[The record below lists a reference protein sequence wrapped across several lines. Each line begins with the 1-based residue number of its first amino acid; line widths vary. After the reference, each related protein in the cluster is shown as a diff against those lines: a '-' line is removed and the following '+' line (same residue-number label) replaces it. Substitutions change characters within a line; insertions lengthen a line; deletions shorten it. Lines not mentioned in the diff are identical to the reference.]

1 MYFQGVITISTR
13 AFELPNLALQST
25 YILTESE
32 IESIRAKLPS
42 SPGIGIAECQKR
54 CNLLLNKSSSLTHG
68 FFLNILLFL
77 YFLIFV

>member
-54 CNLLLNKSSSLTHG
+54 CHLLLNKNKSPSLTHG
-68 FFLNILLFL
+68 LFL
-77 YFLIFV
+77 FIIFLLALLL